1 MNPRA
6 RTVKSIVVRR
16 AVTAAVLATAVL
28 LGTRHAPAGTQGVE
42 EGAFALFKFEQR
54 IGEEK
59 YEIRPGRTGSTLTS
73 TFSFADRGT
82 TVPLTTT
89 LQLDDAR
96 VPARFSVKGRAARTS
111 AIDVEVTVT
120 AGTADIREGA
130 ATRRAPA
137 PGGFFTM
144 AGYAPPSLQMAL
156 MRHWVSHGRPASVPL
171 LPAGAA
177 RIERRGRDVIAVN
190 GRSVPLDRYSVSGII
205 WGRETLWCDE
215 QGTLAA
221 LVTVDAEFDHFEA
234 LRPDLA
240 PALPQLVAQ
249 AAADG
254 MAALAEAAAAQNPP
268 PQPIIAI
275 AGGTIV
281 DMTGAPPL
289 TNGTV
294 LIRDGRIASVGPAGE
309 IAVPRG
315 AEVIDARGKTVIP
328 GLWDMHAHFEQ
339 VEWGPIY
346 LAAGVTTV
354 RDVGNELEFIG
365 AVRDAIASGK
375 GVGPRLLLAGVI
387 DGAGPSA
394 LGLAQAATPEDGR
407 RWVNRY
413 VEERFDQIKIY
424 SSMTRDVLR
433 AVTDEAHR
441 HGLTVTGHVPNGMT
455 AFDAVEAGLDQINH
469 AEYIMRVMRPDP
481 KRAVDFFKAHGT
493 VVDPTLALYE
503 LFRRSFAT
511 PIATFE
517 PGIDKVAPELATPL
531 AGFGLPP
538 DAALAQRA
546 AAEEGMAAVRALHR
560 AGVPIVAGTD
570 QAVPGHS
577 LHREIELYVK
587 AGFTPLEALQAA
599 TIVPARAM
607 KRDAESGTLEAGK
620 RGDVLVLDADPLQ
633 DIRNTRR
640 IHRIVVNGRIYDPAP
655 LWRSVG
661 FWP

>member
-1 MNPRA
+1 MMKP
-6 RTVKSIVVRR
+6 SILRR
-16 AVTAAVLATAVL
+16 ALPAAALAAAVLIGALRALAQT
-28 LGTRHAPAGTQGVE
+28 PGVE

-59 YEIRPGRTGSTLTS
+59 YEIRPGPTGSTLTS
-73 TFSFADRGT
+73 TFSFMDRGT
-82 TVPLTTT
+82 TVPLSTT
-89 LQLDDAR
+89 LEWNGER
-96 VPARFSVKGRAARTS
+96 VPAHFAIKGRAARIS
-111 AIDVEVTVT
+111 AIDVEVTVA
-120 AGTADIREGA
+120 AGAADIRDGA

-137 PGGFFTM
+137 PRGFFTM
-144 AGYAPPSLQMAL
+144 AGYAPPSVQMAL
-156 MRHWVSHGRPASVPL
+156 MRQWISRGRPASVPL
-171 LPAGAA
+171 LPNGAA
-177 RIERRGRDVIAVN
+177 RIERRGRDIIVVN
-190 GRSVPLDRYSVSGII
+190 GRPVPLDRFSVSGII

-240 PALPQLVAQ
+240 PALPQLVAR

-268 PQPIIAI
+268 PRAIIAI

-281 DMTGAPPL
+281 DMTGASAL

-294 LIRDGRIASVGPAGE
+294 LIRDGRIAAVGPAGE
-309 IAVPRG
+309 IDVPRG
-315 AEVIDARGKTVIP
+315 AAVIDARGKTVIP

-354 RDVGNELEFIG
+354 RDVGNELEFIK

-394 LGLAQAATPEDGR
+394 HGLAQAATPEDGR

-424 SSMTRDVLR
+424 SSITRDVLR

-441 HGLTVTGHVPNGMT
+441 HQLTVTGHVPNGMT

-469 AEYIMRVMRPDP
+469 AEYIARVMRPDA
-481 KRAVDFFKAHGT
+481 KRATEFFKTHGT

-511 PIATFE
+511 PIAAFE
-517 PGIDKVAPELATPL
+517 PGIVKVAPELATPL

-538 DAALAQRA
+538 AAAEAQRA
-546 AAEEGMAAVRALHR
+546 ANEEAIAAVGALHR
-560 AGVPIVAGTD
+560 AGIPIVAGTD

-607 KRDAESGTLEAGK
+607 KRDAESGTLEPGK

-661 FWP
+661 FQP